1 MMIRKCTASFGKL
14 NNETLSFRDG
24 LNVIYAPN
32 ESGKSTWCAFIQAML
47 YGIDSSERVRAGYLP
62 DKLRYAPWSGAPMEG
77 SMDLVADRCDI
88 TITRRTRGKNGPMQ
102 EFSAVYT
109 GTGIP
114 VKGLNGQNAGEMLTG
129 VSKDVFR
136 RSAFIAQGNVGVTGS
151 PELEKRISAIVTTGE
166 EACSY
171 SEADS
176 QLRAWQ
182 RKRRYNR
189 KGLLPALEGKMDD
202 TQRRLEEMS
211 GSIQN
216 VEELEDRLE
225 QRQADCEKLE
235 RQVAEARRR
244 QRREALDRLSRS
256 RSVLAE
262 SSARHD
268 EALDQ
273 LSQLREELRHDRFG
287 LREPEH
293 VEAEAAEDLE
303 TLASLRSASA
313 RKASVLFTVLFVALA
328 MAAAALYAHYQNI
341 VFIIVAGVFCA
352 AALIFLFRFSR
363 EHRSQEAARS
373 RRQQLLEKYHA
384 QSAAEIR
391 EALEEHRAL
400 WQRMTEAEQVERECR
415 TSFDSARGLLNEV
428 EETALRE
435 LDFTDG
441 SSEAA
446 RLTRE
451 LAAGRAEIE
460 TLSRQLAN
468 ANGRLAAMGD
478 PLVLSSS
485 LNYMKNEYEELCDE
499 YEAIALALETLQEAD
514 EEIQRRFSPELG
526 RVASGYMSAVTG
538 GRYADVLINRDF
550 SAMTRVSDDAV
561 SRSAE
566 YLSAGTLD
574 IMYLAV
580 RLAVCEL
587 ALPEGE
593 PCPLILDDALVN
605 LDEERLEQAMKLLAE
620 IAKERQVIL
629 FSCRRQDNA
638 LPEHKEEAAIALTA
652 GKEEEKAEIEN

>member
-244 QRREALDRLSRS
+244 QRHEALDRLSRS

-313 RKASVLFTVLFVALA
+313 RKASVLLTVLFVALA

-341 VFIIVAGVFCA
+341 VFIIVAGVLCV

-391 EALEEHRAL
+391 EALEEHHAL

-514 EEIQRRFSPELG
+514 EEIERRFSPELG